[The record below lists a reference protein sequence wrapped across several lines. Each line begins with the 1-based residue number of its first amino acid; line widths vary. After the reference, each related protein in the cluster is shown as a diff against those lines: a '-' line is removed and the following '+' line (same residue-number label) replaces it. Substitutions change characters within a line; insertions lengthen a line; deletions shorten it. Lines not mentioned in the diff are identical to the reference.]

1 MGAGHIAHA
10 KGSKHLKDIN
20 MRKYVGTL
28 VAGIVTLLIGC
39 TDNGSST
46 VDRGDHVW
54 KAQTDALDKAK
65 QVDQVLHSAARKR
78 RERMEQSQ

>member
-1 MGAGHIAHA
+1 
-10 KGSKHLKDIN
+10 
-20 MRKYVGTL
+20 MRRYIGTL
-28 VAGIVTLLIGC
+28 VAGLIAVLIGC
-39 TDNGSST
+39 ADNGDDS

-65 QVDQVLHSAARKR
+65 LVEDVVHSAARKR

>member
-1 MGAGHIAHA
+1 
-10 KGSKHLKDIN
+10 

-28 VAGIVTLLIGC
+28 IAGLIILFSGC
-39 TDNGSST
+39 TDNGSDT

-65 QVDQVLHSAARKR
+65 QVEQVLHDAARKR
-78 RERMEQSQ
+78 RERIEQSQ